1 MDPPTKKRSL
11 FAIPNFFRTSAT
23 PPAESD
29 ANARAVLKAGA
40 DEPLAPLPVEFGN
53 ASTSAPESPV
63 KRASESQL
71 ASRKIIG
78 RAQGPSSKLS
88 QSFSASDFSTRLS
101 SATPKASS
109 FSGMASAAP
118 RRMPGDNP
126 YKTTSSSFSS
136 TISHPPTNLYNKTT
150 NFSGAST
157 TPRNIFR
164 NSAIYQRPAIPSFSP
179 RVPTN
184 TIRQAFPPNTP
195 GKVPRGAAADVTS
208 RGLGHTAPSELFTMR
223 IPEPPRHLTGEVLA
237 REVPDDPARTG
248 SVYADEF
255 LAHYC
260 PPDLDEHQRRQ
271 FFCILDLRRLKYA
284 ADEVFTKKDWKI
296 NITNFAKEF
305 EKSRSLIMLRYGLYE
320 FKTVRA
326 SEAVKKEW
334 KQKHG
339 IASSEDEVE
348 AEPTV
353 TYKANVSSKRKAED
367 ELTQTGNALTASA
380 SNANKRSRAPEAG
393 PPTPFKNK
401 RKADAV
407 GEPDENQPSKLL
419 KPTATPQK
427 TPSATKS
434 VFESIVNNTLA
445 TSTTPAKSPSKN
457 SLFGSSTAPKLPN
470 GTVGRPVF
478 DTASKP
484 QAAPTNIFGHLS
496 DASKGSPND
505 DADAES
511 ETSSNAGEAES
522 EGQEASQSDE
532 PSAAPSVGEPTPQY
546 KAGKAAAVTA
556 NGASSASSDGGDSSQ
571 GRSIF
576 DRITRGTDGQP
587 VRKFGPQESKS
598 PFATSPDQDRSA
610 SPGKDQASAA
620 PSNNTWNT
628 STPIKFQ
635 PSGSALF
642 GSTAPKPAASA
653 TIDFGMKKT
662 ESAQAAPKEAAPQ
675 SMFGAL
681 TGKADEPAPAS
692 VTPAASIFSSFSAKP
707 AAPATAAP
715 SIFGSVGAPAST
727 GAPLFGAGTIGFGQA
742 KVEEKKSAAT
752 PAPATSL
759 FGAAPTSPKPA
770 PTKANAFQSS
780 VLFGNQSK
788 TEPAA
793 QPPMGGL
800 FGKPQST
807 ETPQATQPSS
817 SSLFG
822 GSSAKPLFGAAAP
835 PSQTEEPAAKKP
847 FSGGESSS
855 GSALFAFGQSA
866 AAPAQS
872 KPLFGATTT
881 PAASETKS
889 LFGAAGASSTSQESK
904 PLFGTAPATRTEAPK
919 SLFATNPSSQT
930 EAAKPSFSFGNTA
943 LATPAPIFGGFG
955 TQASGASQAPPA
967 TIFGGAQVG
976 SGTSFTFGAGGSD
989 ATAVK
994 NPFASNGA
1002 TSAPSSFTFGSGANN
1017 DGGSQTPSTSFTFGS
1032 AAPPPTISFGGVS
1045 DSNSQPQQAN
1055 MFGGASGGGS
1065 IFNFG
1070 GNSTPSDGPSMFS
1083 QRPPQ
1088 PTTMFGSSLAPGGGT
1103 STGTN
1108 SPFTFGGASSLATTP
1123 ATGTPE
1129 PAAEPEENRG
1139 TNADGDEAPQEQIS
1153 LTEGGP
1159 GEEDEAVVLEVRAK
1173 ALKLVPDTDSDDDSG
1188 SAKDKTKNPWKTQG
1202 VGPLRILKS
1211 KATGAVRLLLRA
1223 EPRGHIALNRLV
1235 LPNFNYLV
1243 EPPAG
1248 GKYVKLTTSTEDGAG
1263 LETWML
1269 QVKTNDLAKKL
1280 AATLEDN
1287 KKANA

>member
-610 SPGKDQASAA
+610 S
-620 PSNNTWNT
+620 
-628 STPIKFQ
+628 
-635 PSGSALF
+635 
-642 GSTAPKPAASA
+642 
-653 TIDFGMKKT
+653 
-662 ESAQAAPKEAAPQ
+662 
-675 SMFGAL
+675 
-681 TGKADEPAPAS
+681 
-692 VTPAASIFSSFSAKP
+692 
-707 AAPATAAP
+707 
-715 SIFGSVGAPAST
+715 
-727 GAPLFGAGTIGFGQA
+727 
-742 KVEEKKSAAT
+742 
-752 PAPATSL
+752 
-759 FGAAPTSPKPA
+759 
-770 PTKANAFQSS
+770 
-780 VLFGNQSK
+780 
-788 TEPAA
+788 
-793 QPPMGGL
+793 
-800 FGKPQST
+800 
-807 ETPQATQPSS
+807 
-817 SSLFG
+817 
-822 GSSAKPLFGAAAP
+822 
-835 PSQTEEPAAKKP
+835 
-847 FSGGESSS
+847 
-855 GSALFAFGQSA
+855 
-866 AAPAQS
+866 
-872 KPLFGATTT
+872 
-881 PAASETKS
+881 
-889 LFGAAGASSTSQESK
+889 
-904 PLFGTAPATRTEAPK
+904 
-919 SLFATNPSSQT
+919 
-930 EAAKPSFSFGNTA
+930 
-943 LATPAPIFGGFG
+943 
-955 TQASGASQAPPA
+955 
-967 TIFGGAQVG
+967 
-976 SGTSFTFGAGGSD
+976 
-989 ATAVK
+989 
-994 NPFASNGA
+994 
-1002 TSAPSSFTFGSGANN
+1002 
-1017 DGGSQTPSTSFTFGS
+1017 
-1032 AAPPPTISFGGVS
+1032 
-1045 DSNSQPQQAN
+1045 
-1055 MFGGASGGGS
+1055 ASGGGS